1 MVRMKVTAKRRQVKQ
16 LKKTTSKAKKVK
28 QTLSDSEKLIKACNE
43 LGYSAPQSG
52 IHMFEILEQYCK
64 NHAVTAEP
72 AVLRELL
79 RSTHKMLSP
88 GPPKS
93 KIRGI
98 LAYFTR
104 SPIMVTWMKLARV
117 LKIMAER
124 EKVRTFVPAKK
135 EIPFDRVVDSTTLLQ
150 LSTSPA
156 YQERIQI
163 MDAKIERLKTPHSK
177 IKTLKNSDQKN

>member
-1 MVRMKVTAKRRQVKQ
+1 
-16 LKKTTSKAKKVK
+16 
-28 QTLSDSEKLIKACNE
+28 
-43 LGYSAPQSG
+43 
-52 IHMFEILEQYCK
+52 MFEILEQYCK

-79 RSTHKMLSP
+79 RNTHRSLAP

-104 SPIMVTWMKLARV
+104 TSMMVTWMKLARV

-124 EKVRTFVPAKK
+124 EKVRTFVPARK

-150 LSTSPA
+150 MSTNPA
-156 YQERIQI
+156 YHERIQI
-163 MDAKIERLKTPHSK
+163 MDAKIERLKRPNPNRTAAS
-177 IKTLKNSDQKN
+177 NSLPLFGDIPSLESI